1 MKYALISLIGVGRK
15 DNANKKGYLKT
26 KYRFEDNGVFET
38 AFFGSALYK
47 YLNSKGCKIDRWL
60 IFGTRY
66 SSWSEIIDSIDPV
79 KYNKFI
85 DIWGMVM
92 EEENSGLDDTLLN
105 NWEESLK
112 EEIPGLRLL
121 PVEPLDY
128 KAYVKHLLDEIP
140 GDDVE
145 IIFDITHAYRF
156 MGVILSFCL
165 MYLKNF
171 KQIKGLKIYYGA
183 LDMRDS
189 DGVAPAIELDFIND
203 IFKLSTSFETYK
215 NSGYFPE
222 LLTNLGMNNTEGT
235 YFKIEMNG
243 RPRAELERIIKEL
256 KEISKMDDFRK
267 VAADILIRDLEPLQN
282 AEYMEDRMVERA
294 QFFFEKKQFLKAL
307 ILLYEGTIVLLGK
320 KLDIDPPDIEENRGI
335 IWEKIN
341 SILTEDWMRETFQ
354 NLKATRNNAVH
365 GGLSSNLQKY
375 VENPANFKELFQ
387 SSIKLYNYL
396 RQTK

>member
-1 MKYALISLIGVGRK
+1 
-15 DNANKKGYLKT
+15 
-26 KYRFEDNGVFET
+26 
-38 AFFGSALYK
+38 
-47 YLNSKGCKIDRWL
+47 
-60 IFGTRY
+60 
-66 SSWSEIIDSIDPV
+66 
-79 KYNKFI
+79 
-85 DIWGMVM
+85 
-92 EEENSGLDDTLLN
+92 
-105 NWEESLK
+105 
-112 EEIPGLRLL
+112 
-121 PVEPLDY
+121 
-128 KAYVKHLLDEIP
+128 
-140 GDDVE
+140 VE

-171 KQIKGLKIYYGA
+171 KQIKGSKIYYGA